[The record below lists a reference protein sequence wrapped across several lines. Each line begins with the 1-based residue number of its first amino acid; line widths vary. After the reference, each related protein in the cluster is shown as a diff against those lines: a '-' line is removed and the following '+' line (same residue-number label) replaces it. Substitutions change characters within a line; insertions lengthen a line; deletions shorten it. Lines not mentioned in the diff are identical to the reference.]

1 MLCPTWD
8 ENYFATFELV
18 AGLVEMCQSYLCLHF
33 CYITRCPCLIHASI
47 DISFMVDTSLEVD
60 LCVNGYCRKE
70 RNGLKKRE
78 HTFGVTNTAAKL
90 YDGGV
95 ICEPRAKEWVT

>member
-1 MLCPTWD
+1 
-8 ENYFATFELV
+8 
-18 AGLVEMCQSYLCLHF
+18 
-33 CYITRCPCLIHASI
+33 
-47 DISFMVDTSLEVD
+47 MVDTSLEVD